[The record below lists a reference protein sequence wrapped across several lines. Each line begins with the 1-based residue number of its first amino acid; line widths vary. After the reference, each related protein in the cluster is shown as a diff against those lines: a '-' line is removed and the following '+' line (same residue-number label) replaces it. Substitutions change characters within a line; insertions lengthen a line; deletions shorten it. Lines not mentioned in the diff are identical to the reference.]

1 MKHPRVVVCAFD
13 GWLANQLREAVG
25 ERKWVLRE
33 VRTHAEWAAATAAG
47 GPCVAVVQA
56 DPTADEPTQLGWVGE
71 LHRRNPDADVVVACD
86 VKLNDDDRPGW
97 TAAALD
103 LGARL
108 VLYPPLTRAVLED
121 AVIGL
126 MERRVGAA
134 PPSSEPAGE
143 IDLAEGGYEAG

>member
-1 MKHPRVVVCAFD
+1 MKSPRVVVWAFD
-13 GWLANQLREAVG
+13 DWLATQLREAVS
-25 ERKWVLRE
+25 ERRWLLQS
-33 VRTHAEWAAATAAG
+33 VRSADGWAKAAGG

-56 DPTADEPTQLGWVGE
+56 DPTGECDKALAAVGE
-71 LHRRNPDADVVVACD
+71 LHRTRPDADVIVVCD
-86 VKLNDDDRPGW
+86 VKLNEEDRPPW

-126 MERRVGAA
+126 MERRAG
-134 PPSSEPAGE
+134 PPSPAPRE
-143 IDLAEGGYEAG
+143 DAIDLAAGEYEAV